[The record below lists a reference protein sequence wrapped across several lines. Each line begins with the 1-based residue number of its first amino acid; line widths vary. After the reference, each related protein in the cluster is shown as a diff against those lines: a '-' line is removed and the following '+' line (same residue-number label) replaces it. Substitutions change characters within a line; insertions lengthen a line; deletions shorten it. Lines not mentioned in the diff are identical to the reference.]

1 MQRLQPQLLI
11 GAIALA
17 LIAPGGASAGFFG
30 GDTVD
35 GPSADIVRVGGVDA
49 ARDGGGVVVYVKKVT
64 GIDHVFAARLVDG
77 TWQRP
82 ERLDPALPLPSGE
95 PVVGVADRGAA
106 VVAFTN
112 NGQLYTIVRRP
123 SATTWP
129 APVATAAPAAT
140 PSIDLSV
147 NGVGYVAWASSGD
160 VKAATL
166 DRTGTAFKP
175 VEGVLDITPD
185 SDAGSGLGRPEIAAS
200 ADGTALAAWGE
211 NGHVYARRV
220 FHTQKST
227 IPQDLTVTDFNSHV
241 GGVADSPVVD
251 IADDSSFAWVSFRQ
265 AFDANAT
272 TRVLARRLVGSAFD
286 PPADVGAGSF
296 GGEGAGA
303 PALDVTGIGDGIFA
317 SESTSSH
324 TPFAALL
331 YLDVL
336 RAPFGLSAANS
347 VVSAPA
353 VASGETSQ
361 AAAAWFDASGAP
373 ATVHARSFKFAKPAD
388 TEVSLSDP
396 ALGAVDPAAGL
407 AAASDKYGDTVIPY
421 VQGLGPTRRLM
432 AGRWDRPPVNLI
444 ATTTSRWRTPKPLG
458 WELVSEPWGAITYS
472 VVIDGNVLGTTI
484 DKASFPIAGRV
495 SDGVHRWRLVATDAR
510 GQHNSTTTRT
520 LRIDTTGPRLAV
532 SIKGKHKAGNALR
545 LVAHAS
551 DPYSGLA
558 SVKFDFGDGSG
569 PVFATTVR
577 RAFAKGSHV
586 VTVRAVDR
594 LGNASTVTRR
604 VTVR

>member
-1 MQRLQPQLLI
+1 MPRLQPHLLI
-11 GAIALA
+11 GALALA
-17 LIAPGGASAGFFG
+17 VIAPAGASAGFFG

-35 GPSADIVRVGGVDA
+35 GPSADIVRVGGVDV

-77 TWQRP
+77 KWQPP
-82 ERLDPALPLPSGE
+82 ERLDAALPLPSGE
-95 PVVGVADRGAA
+95 PVVGVANRGAA

-112 NGQLYTIVRRP
+112 NGQLYTIVRRL
-123 SATTWP
+123 SATSWP

-166 DRTGTAFKP
+166 DRTSASFKP

-200 ADGTALAAWGE
+200 ADGTALATWGE

-220 FHTQKST
+220 FHTQHST
-227 IPQDLTVTDFNSHV
+227 IPQDLTVLNLNGHI

-265 AFDANAT
+265 AFDNNAT

-296 GGEGAGA
+296 GGEGAGT

-317 SESTSSH
+317 SESTGSH
-324 TPFAALL
+324 TPFGALL

-336 RAPFGLSAANS
+336 RAPFGLSPANT
-347 VVSAPA
+347 VASAPA
-353 VASGETSQ
+353 VAIGETSQ
-361 AAAAWFDASGAP
+361 SAAAWFSTAGAP
-373 ATVHARSFKFAKPAD
+373 ASLHARTFKFAKPAD
-388 TEVSLSDP
+388 AEVAISDP
-396 ALGAVDPAAGL
+396 ALGAVDTAAGL
-407 AAASDKYGDTVIPY
+407 FAASDRYGDTVMSY
-421 VQGLGPTRRLM
+421 VQGIGATRRLL
-432 AGRWDRPPVNLI
+432 AAAWDRPPVNLF
-444 ATTTSRWRTPKPLG
+444 ATTTFHWRIDKPLG
-458 WELVSEPWGAITYS
+458 WEIVSEPWGGIVYTI
-472 VVIDGNVLGTTI
+472 VVDGATLGTTT
-484 DKASFPIAGRV
+484 DRGSFAIAGRLI
-495 SDGVHRWRLVATDAR
+495 DGIHRWRVVATDTR
-510 GQHNSTTTRT
+510 GQRKTTTTRT
-520 LRIDTTGPRLAV
+520 LRIDTTGPRLTV
-532 SIKGKHKAGNALR
+532 SIKGKHKAGKALK
-545 LVAHAS
+545 LIAHAS

-558 SVKFDFGDGSG
+558 SVKFDFGNGTL
-569 PVFATTVR
+569 PVFAETVR

-586 VTVRAVDR
+586 FTVTATDR
-594 LGNASTVTRR
+594 LGHATTVTRR
-604 VTVR
+604 VVVG